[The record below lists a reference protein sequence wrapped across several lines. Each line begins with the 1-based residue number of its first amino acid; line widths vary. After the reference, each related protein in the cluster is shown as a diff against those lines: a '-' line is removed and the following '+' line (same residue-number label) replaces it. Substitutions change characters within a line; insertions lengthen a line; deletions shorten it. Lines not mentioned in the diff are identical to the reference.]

1 MQIKFERRD
10 ENHFEEVLMLNKEVA
25 MENDERIKE
34 SIKKPLLDFKD
45 IFQIKILN

>member
-1 MQIKFERRD
+1 MLVS
-10 ENHFEEVLMLNKEVA
+10 EN
-25 MENDERIKE
+25 ENEIDKKVKE